1 MPDTRFTTFRDFW
14 PFYIGEHR
22 HPLTRI
28 FHFVGTTAGLTLF
41 AMTAKTGKLWLLPVG
56 LVVSYAFAWFS
67 HFFIEKNRPATFI
80 YPGYSFIGD
89 FRMYALMWIGQMEA
103 ELARLEAAGKFTAVK
118 TEPSTPSAPEPSPL
132 EASTT

>member
-1 MPDTRFTTFRDFW
+1 MNTKRFTTFAEFW

-28 FHFVGTTAGLTLF
+28 LHFVGTTCGLVAF
-41 AMTAKTGKLWLLPVG
+41 AMAAKTGKLWLLPVG
-56 LVVSYAFAWFS
+56 LVVSYGFAWFS

-89 FRMYALMWIGQMEA
+89 FRMYWLMWIGQMEV
-103 ELARLEAAGKFTAVK
+103 ELARLEAAGKLAPLTTVTSATITAEAPNVE
-118 TEPSTPSAPEPSPL
+118 TSTL
-132 EASTT
+132 